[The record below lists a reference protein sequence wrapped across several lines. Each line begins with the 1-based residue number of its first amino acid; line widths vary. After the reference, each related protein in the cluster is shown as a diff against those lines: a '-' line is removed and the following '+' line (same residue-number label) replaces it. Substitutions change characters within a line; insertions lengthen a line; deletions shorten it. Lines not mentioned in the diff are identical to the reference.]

1 MSSHLLADELSSRL
15 HKDLRSPE
23 HLKLC
28 SASRTIDGVAIFLSY
43 KPLQLRFPYLRY
55 MANSELEEVVNILC
69 KSYPVNNLI
78 LIYLASLKYY
88 ILKLISF

>member
-1 MSSHLLADELSSRL
+1 MSSHLLANKLSSRL

-28 SASRTIDGVAIFLSY
+28 SASKIIDEVPIFLSY
-43 KPLQLRFPYLRY
+43 KLLQLRFPYLRY

-69 KSYPVNNLI
+69 KSYPVNHLI
-78 LIYLASLKYY
+78 LIYLASLKNH
-88 ILKLISF
+88 ILKLICF